1 MKNSNIEKQFNRQ
14 MQKAAMLYA
23 KRFYEAPAFDK
34 EYIEKAVRAKR
45 RAIFAKGAAVAA
57 AAVLGFGICFGIGV
71 NTAPSFAATV
81 SDIPI
86 LSGLAKILTIEEKH
100 EENSIYATDI
110 KIPAI
115 EGLEDKKLQAKINDL
130 VKTEVDAAV
139 EETKAE
145 MQAEKELWLSL
156 GGKEEDYM
164 VQEIIVDYE
173 VYRLTEK
180 YVSFAVFRTQTSAS
194 AYSVHSYYN
203 YDLETGEVL
212 TLEAILGEDYVTIAN
227 EQILAGIAER
237 SKEKD
242 AEFIVGEEGF
252 NGVTEDQAFYINE
265 AGNPVI
271 VFNKY
276 EIAPGYMGVQEFEIV
291 KEKQ

>member
-1 MKNSNIEKQFNRQ
+1 

-145 MQAEKELWLSL
+145 MQAEKKLWLSL

-173 VYRLTEK
+173 VYSLTEK

-291 KEKQ
+291 R